1 MAHKVKRINFLLEE
15 KLSKE
20 LDSLVPHGQRSRV
33 VNEAL
38 KKELLKLKREK
49 ATEKLMKIRSKGH
62 KVSIEEITEVLK
74 KDRHRHQK

>member
-1 MAHKVKRINFLLEE
+1 MALKAKRIIFLLEE

-20 LDSLVPHGQRSRV
+20 FDSLVPRGQRSKI

-38 KKELLKLKREK
+38 RKELLKLKREK
-49 ATEKLMKIRSKGH
+49 ATEKLMKIRSKSY